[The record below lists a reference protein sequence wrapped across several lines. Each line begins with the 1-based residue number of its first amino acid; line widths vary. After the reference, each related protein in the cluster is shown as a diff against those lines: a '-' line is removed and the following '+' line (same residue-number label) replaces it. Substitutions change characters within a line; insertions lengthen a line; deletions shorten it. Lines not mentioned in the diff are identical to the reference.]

1 MIKMIVMDMDGT
13 LLREDNTIDDV
24 TKEALLDAQRK
35 GIRLVLASGRS
46 YCKLM
51 RYAKELQM
59 SSYGGYLIEING
71 LALYDL
77 ASEKR
82 DVKTRLSPEDIRKLY
97 EFGLPYELEM
107 QAMFDDGIYIYI
119 PESLL
124 PGKIAYRKEHHLPD
138 DHPLTRGAMKFLSD
152 NRQGYPNQTYIR
164 HADEITRPL
173 NKVCFAADKAALDVF
188 AEKLRLKYQDLFWI
202 GKTTESWL
210 EIMPKG
216 ITKGNALMAL
226 ADKLHIE
233 RDEILVFGD
242 GENDIE
248 MIQYAA
254 YGIAMG
260 NALAAVKEVAYDI
273 TDDHNHQGIA
283 KALKKYIS

>member
-13 LLREDNTIDDV
+13 LLREDNTIDTV
-24 TKEALLDAQRK
+24 TREALLDVQRK

-51 RYAKELQM
+51 QYAKELQM

-77 ASEKR
+77 ASGKR
-82 DVKTRLSPEDIRKLY
+82 EVKTRLSPGDIRKLY

-107 QAMFDDGIYIYI
+107 QALFDDGIYIYI

-152 NRQGYPNQTYIR
+152 NRQGYPNQMYIR
-164 HADEITRPL
+164 HVDEITRPL
-173 NKVCFAADKAALDVF
+173 NKVCFAADKDALDVF
-188 AEKLRLKYQDLFWI
+188 AEKIRLKYQDLFWI

-233 RDEILVFGD
+233 KDEILAFGD

-248 MIQYAA
+248 MIQSVT

-283 KALKKYIS
+283 KVLKKYVF